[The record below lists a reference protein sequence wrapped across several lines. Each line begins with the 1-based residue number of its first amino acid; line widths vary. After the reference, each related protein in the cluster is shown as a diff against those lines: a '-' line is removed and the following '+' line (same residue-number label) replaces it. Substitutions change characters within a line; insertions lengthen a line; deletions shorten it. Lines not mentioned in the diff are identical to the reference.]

1 MQPNW
6 RTCCLPLRPT
16 GMQLAG
22 VSCSLAR
29 SCSNGGTIS
38 QARVRLS
45 LNLHCS
51 CRPAVLPFSNE
62 CGRLN
67 GSVSRVPLEKDSK
80 IKLHDNE
87 WMHVVRFEK
96 SCHKC
101 ISPLPR
107 RIFPA
112 MEVRDPPERGQHF
125 PREILAVGIIILT
138 KSGREC
144 AHISTADHRCRAASV
159 LFVTVESWKECR
171 LLIARLPPPPL
182 PPPPPPLQF
191 SSGVELPPPLPPAP
205 AVCVCPENPRGL
217 GRPARRRRRWR
228 RSRGGGSSTS
238 HSKGRTDSGRAGND
252 RPTAV
257 GGRGER
263 GGRNTT
269 PLQCSRTTGSA
280 VSCSLAL
287 TGKSL
292 APSSSQNIFSCRRT
306 S

>member
-1 MQPNW
+1 
-6 RTCCLPLRPT
+6 
-16 GMQLAG
+16 
-22 VSCSLAR
+22 
-29 SCSNGGTIS
+29 
-38 QARVRLS
+38 
-45 LNLHCS
+45 
-51 CRPAVLPFSNE
+51 
-62 CGRLN
+62 
-67 GSVSRVPLEKDSK
+67 
-80 IKLHDNE
+80 
-87 WMHVVRFEK
+87 MHVVRFEK

-171 LLIARLPPPPL
+171 LLIARLPPSPSRPSALLLRCNSQVGLNCRLHCRPRPP
-182 PPPPPPLQF
+182 
-191 SSGVELPPPLPPAP
+191 SAS
-205 AVCVCPENPRGL
+205 
-217 GRPARRRRRWR
+217 ARRILGVWAGR
-228 RSRGGGSSTS
+228 RGGGGAAQEGEDHPLLIPRGGQT
-238 HSKGRTDSGRAGND
+238 AGAPATTD
-252 RPTAV
+252 RP
-257 GGRGER
+257 RWEGER

-292 APSSSQNIFSCRRT
+292 APSCSQNIFSRRRT

>member
-1 MQPNW
+1 
-6 RTCCLPLRPT
+6 
-16 GMQLAG
+16 
-22 VSCSLAR
+22 
-29 SCSNGGTIS
+29 
-38 QARVRLS
+38 
-45 LNLHCS
+45 
-51 CRPAVLPFSNE
+51 
-62 CGRLN
+62 
-67 GSVSRVPLEKDSK
+67 
-80 IKLHDNE
+80 
-87 WMHVVRFEK
+87 MHVVRFEK
-96 SCHKC
+96 LCHEC
-101 ISPLPR
+101 LSPLPR

-144 AHISTADHRCRAASV
+144 AHISTADHRCRAVRSLRDRGELEGMPLTHCAPP
-159 LFVTVESWKECR
+159 
-171 LLIARLPPPPL
+171 LPPPPL
-182 PPPPPPLQF
+182 RPPPPPLQF

-217 GRPARRRRRWR
+217 GRPARRRRWR

-257 GGRGER
+257 GRGREGR

>member
-1 MQPNW
+1 
-6 RTCCLPLRPT
+6 
-16 GMQLAG
+16 
-22 VSCSLAR
+22 
-29 SCSNGGTIS
+29 
-38 QARVRLS
+38 
-45 LNLHCS
+45 
-51 CRPAVLPFSNE
+51 
-62 CGRLN
+62 
-67 GSVSRVPLEKDSK
+67 
-80 IKLHDNE
+80 
-87 WMHVVRFEK
+87 MHVACFEK

-101 ISPLPR
+101 LSPLPR
-107 RIFPA
+107 LIFPA

-144 AHISTADHRCRAASV
+144 AHISTADHRCRAVRPLRDRGELEGMPLTHCAPPS
-159 LFVTVESWKECR
+159 
-171 LLIARLPPPPL
+171 LPLAPL
-182 PPPPPPLQF
+182 RPPPPLQF

-217 GRPARRRRRWR
+217 GRPAGRRRRRWR

-269 PLQCSRTTGSA
+269 LLQCSRTTGSA

-292 APSSSQNIFSCRRT
+292 APSSSQNIFSRRRT